1 MNRFDFQKGKH
12 VFSFDY
18 ENVREL
24 INHLVDVADSDES
37 NIDLMDV
44 FALVRLIS
52 GQETKIKSTKE
63 KS

>member
-12 VFSFDY
+12 VFSFYYDD
-18 ENVREL
+18 VREL
-24 INHLVDVADSDES
+24 INHLVDIADSDGC

-52 GQETKIKSTKE
+52 GHQTKKQSTKE
-63 KS
+63 KL